1 MPNTNR
7 EPVPLTKIEKGHTA
21 KIVGFSQTDQEL
33 VNRLLEL
40 GFIQGSEIAVNG
52 KAPFGDP
59 MILTIHGGKLA
70 LRKADASNILVVA
83 DE

>member
-1 MPNTNR
+1 MFQISR
-7 EPVPLTKIEKGHTA
+7 DSVPLTEIGKGKSA
-21 KIVGFSQTDQEL
+21 SIVGFNHTNHEL

-40 GFIQGSEIAVNG
+40 GFIQGSRITVNG

-59 MILTIHGGKLA
+59 IIMTIHGGKLA
-70 LRKADASNILVVA
+70 LRKADAANIMVLP